1 MKTFTRFAEAYLAP
15 QMAMPDVIANALRDA
30 IFAGVFESSE
40 PLRQEEIA
48 AQFGVSRIPVREA
61 FQKLVA
67 EGLVV
72 YSRNKG
78 VRVAPLSEND
88 FIDIQDLRSL
98 LEGRALSLSAPLLTE
113 DDLRNAENCLK
124 AAVKQDAPIERARL
138 HWEFHHALY
147 AKINRPRLIAQ
158 IESLHISLQRY
169 LLPVWADIG
178 LAPNWEA
185 SHFGITEAIRR
196 HEIENAVAMTVQQI
210 EDATDR
216 VLIAMKGG
224 NNSNGE

>member
-1 MKTFTRFAEAYLAP
+1 MKTLTRFAETYLAP
-15 QMAMPDVIANALRDA
+15 QLAMPDVIANALRDA

-61 FQKLVA
+61 FQKLAA

-88 FIDIQDLRSL
+88 FIDIQDLRRL

-113 DDLRNAENCLK
+113 DDLRRAEEHLR
-124 AAVKQDAPIERARL
+124 AAVTKDAPAERARL
-138 HWEFHHALY
+138 HWEFHHQLY
-147 AKINRPRLIAQ
+147 SKMDRPRLIAQ
-158 IESLHISLQRY
+158 IESLHNSIQRY

-196 HEIENAVAMTVQQI
+196 SEIDRAVGMTIQQI
-210 EDATDR
+210 EEATDR
-216 VLIAMKGG
+216 VLAFLTSK
-224 NNSNGE
+224 NT

>member
-1 MKTFTRFAEAYLAP
+1 MREISRFAEAYLAP

-30 IFAGVFESSE
+30 IFAGVFESAE

-61 FQKLVA
+61 LQKLVA
-67 EGLVV
+67 EGLAV

-78 VRVAPLSEND
+78 VTVAPLSETD
-88 FIDIQDLRSL
+88 FLDIQEMRRL
-98 LEGRALSLSAPLLTE
+98 LEGRALQLSAPALTE
-113 DDLRNAENCLK
+113 RDIQAAERVLK
-124 AAVKQDAPIERARL
+124 RAVKKSAPAERARL
-138 HWEFHHALY
+138 HWEFHHVLY
-147 AKINRPRLIAQ
+147 SKAARPRMVAQ

-169 LLPVWADIG
+169 LLPVWADVG

-196 HEIENAVAMTVQQI
+196 KEIDSAVGMTIRQI
-210 EDATDR
+210 EEATDR
-216 VLIAMKGG
+216 VLAFLNQNK
-224 NNSNGE
+224 